1 MSVVLAVRDDSE
13 EKVYLQNLSSFQS
26 LLAIGQMD
34 AAQEFAIPIESMQE
48 KVAIIASSTTT
59 YDEDTNHSIE
69 NPPIEKKSLIDTLAK
84 DLFSSVERLP
94 YESDANI
101 EEKSANSL
109 SLTDHSW
116 VVKDSDGSEG
126 SGWLKEKKPRS
137 LISEELGGGSRVS
150 YETYS
155 EINQQPQIHGREV
168 ASEVKTD
175 ASDESGDSF
184 VTSRKKLRKI
194 KIVQQKSSNS
204 KKFLSLKKPSTL
216 DNRVKRNRKAKLK
229 QKKVEEEADLDATT
243 KQMLKVWNDVNRVKS
258 WSGTSMTEKEKETR
272 VNTWDE
278 ANKQGLNK
286 SRGKRRGWYLVKILD
301 YFFPNRKVNPE
312 SKIRD
317 K

>member
-1 MSVVLAVRDDSE
+1 
-13 EKVYLQNLSSFQS
+13 
-26 LLAIGQMD
+26 
-34 AAQEFAIPIESMQE
+34 
-48 KVAIIASSTTT
+48 
-59 YDEDTNHSIE
+59 
-69 NPPIEKKSLIDTLAK
+69 
-84 DLFSSVERLP
+84 
-94 YESDANI
+94 
-101 EEKSANSL
+101 
-109 SLTDHSW
+109 

-312 SKIRD
+312 SKN
-317 K
+317 